1 MSKDQQNVPNFQGSP
16 SIIEGIT
23 NITNAEVDKILNLEE
38 ELKKEQPSQK
48 TTESTFKPKVPLKKS
63 EAIGEAVV
71 KDQIQTDDADENIRL
86 RLLEINREIEKLKQA
101 KNGVK
106 LAPSSEKRVIDYSKL
121 KESDVFD
128 LDVPI
133 EAIVHDLPDSTLINL
148 RDPIYIGRW
157 VNINPMNMG
166 KRKAAGFTFV
176 TKEDLSDGT
185 LMMDLEE
192 DENGHYRYNDVV
204 AMKIQKERYFGA
216 LRANHLRA
224 MAVVNRKKA
233 QEVGKRVAQ
242 AELEKGVDPDTNLSY
257 GRDYKKYAAEN
268 KMEVYI

>member
-23 NITNAEVDKILNLEE
+23 NITNAEVDKIINLEE
-38 ELKKEQPSQK
+38 ELKKEQSDPK
-48 TTESTFKPKVPLKKS
+48 IAAPTFKPKVPLKKS
-63 EAIGEAVV
+63 EAIGEAVA

-86 RLLEINREIEKLKQA
+86 RLLEINKEIEKLKQA
-101 KNGVK
+101 KDGVK
-106 LAPSSEKRVIDYSKL
+106 LAPTVAKKVDYSKL

-128 LDVPI
+128 LNVPI

-148 RDPIYIGRW
+148 RDPAYIGRW

-224 MAVVNRKKA
+224 IAVVNRKKA